1 MTLHSICSQARQ
13 RIKNGLL
20 HGSRRLRVMA
30 LRRPGAAASLVVAA
44 GIICGAA
51 ISSGE
56 TSRLQAQLQQQEKAV
71 EDTRRKAQR
80 EVNAMAARVAELQ
93 AQANR
98 LNALGE
104 RLTRAGQLVD
114 GEFDFNE
121 PVALGGVGPVED
133 MPVSGLI
140 EELTQVEGQLR
151 ASGSQLSVLEALL
164 FDRQLE
170 RSAIP
175 SRSPVASSY
184 VTSGYGRRADPFSG
198 GRAFHRGIDFR
209 ARHGDPVM
217 AVADGVISYAGWR
230 SGYGNVVE
238 VDHGNGYVTR
248 YAHNTSNSVRVGD
261 LVRSGQEV
269 AKAGSTGRSTG
280 THVHFEV
287 WENGRVLNPRQFLAE
302 AAASAT

>member
-1 MTLHSICSQARQ
+1 MTLHSIGVEAR
-13 RIKNGLL
+13 
-20 HGSRRLRVMA
+20 RRLQDA
-30 LRRPGAAASLVVAA
+30 LSRGLDRAGDAMKRRPAGAVAA
-44 GIICGAA
+44 IALAGMLAGVGL
-51 ISSGE
+51 SSAE
-56 TSRLQAQLQQQEKAV
+56 VSRLQDKVASQDSAI
-71 EDTRRKAQR
+71 EDTRRAAQR
-80 EVNAMAARVAELQ
+80 EVNALAARVAELQ
-93 AQANR
+93 AEANR

-104 RLTRAGQLVD
+104 RLTQLGELGD
-114 GEFDFNE
+114 GEFDFKE
-121 PVALGGVGPVED
+121 PIALGGVGPVED
-133 MPVSGLI
+133 MPVGGLVADMD
-140 EELTQVEGQLR
+140 TVQGQLT
-151 ASGSQLSVLEALL
+151 ASGGQLSVLEALL

-170 RSAIP
+170 RSSVP

-184 VTSGYGRRADPFSG
+184 ITSNYGHRSDPFRG

-217 AVADGVISYAGWR
+217 AVADGVVSYSGWR

-248 YAHNTSNSVRVGD
+248 YAHNTRNSVRVGD

-287 WENGRVLNPRQFLAE
+287 WENGRVLNPRQFLAD
-302 AAASAT
+302 AGRAS

>member
-1 MTLHSICSQARQ
+1 MTLHTICNQVRQ
-13 RIKNGLL
+13 RIETTA
-20 HGSRRLRVMA
+20 SRIASRMRRAA
-30 LRRPGAAASLVVAA
+30 LGHPVAA
-44 GIICGAA
+44 GSVMAAAGILLGASVGAA
-51 ISSGE
+51 EIV
-56 TSRLQAQLQQQEKAV
+56 RLQSELQGHDAV
-71 EDTRRKAQR
+71 VETTRREAQR
-80 EVNAMAARVAELQ
+80 EVNALSARVAELQ

-104 RLTRAGQLVD
+104 RLTQVGQLGD
-114 GEFDFNE
+114 GEFDFKE
-121 PVALGGVGPVED
+121 QIALGGVGPVED

-140 EELTQVEGQLR
+140 EDMDSVEGQLA
-151 ASGSQLSVLEALL
+151 ASGSQLSVLEKLL
-164 FDRQLE
+164 FDRELE
-170 RSAIP
+170 RSAVP

-184 VTSGYGRRADPFSG
+184 ITSGYGTRADPFRG
-198 GRAFHRGIDFR
+198 GRAFHRGVDFR

-217 AVADGVISYAGWR
+217 AVADGVVSYSGWR

-248 YAHNTSNSVRVGD
+248 YAHNTRNSVRVGD

-287 WENGRVLNPRQFLAE
+287 WENGRVHNPRKFLDGV
-302 AAASAT
+302 ASRG

>member
-1 MTLHSICSQARQ
+1 MTLHSIGDQARK
-13 RIKNGLL
+13 RIQYALSRGLERAS
-20 HGSRRLRVMA
+20 GAVKRK
-30 LRRPGAAASLVVAA
+30 PFAAAAVIAVAGMLA
-44 GIICGAA
+44 GAGLGSAEI
-51 ISSGE
+51 
-56 TSRLQAQLQQQEKAV
+56 SRLQAQLASQESAV
-71 EDTRRKAQR
+71 EDTRRAAQR
-80 EVNAMAARVAELQ
+80 EVNALAARVAELQ

-104 RLTRAGQLVD
+104 RLTQVGDLGD

-121 PVALGGVGPVED
+121 AVALGGVGPVQD

-140 EELTQVEGQLR
+140 QDMDAVEGQLA
-151 ASGSQLSVLEALL
+151 ASGGQLSVLEALL
-164 FDRQLE
+164 FDRQME
-170 RSAIP
+170 RSAVP

-184 VTSGYGRRADPFSG
+184 VTSGFGTRADPFSG
-198 GRAFHRGIDFR
+198 GRSYHRGIDFR

-248 YAHNTSNSVRVGD
+248 YAHNTRNTVRVGD

-287 WENGRVLNPRQFLAE
+287 WENGRVLNPRQFLAD
-302 AAASAT
+302 AASRS